1 MASNPS
7 VELENISESGG
18 VPKKRIASPEN
29 LIAIS
34 DKYMAQDEQ
43 SAYLRS
49 RAQALVNGEAP
60 YDSEEL
66 KNKGLT
72 HVVNSNF
79 GEASAIMEAALAPY
93 IELQNGVPRIAN
105 VIMESYDGDSN
116 EDSEIISEEFDWML
130 KEWSDFPYNMQL
142 LSREFVGDGVGIAM
156 WPDERS
162 VFWEPCGLKDFK
174 VARDTKVSDTAIEVA
189 IVQRTMSV
197 SQLYEYVKNPKIAK
211 TMGWNVDAVKKA
223 IWKSS
228 TKTDQWKNWNSH
240 WEDFQRE
247 VKENDLYAGEAAYHR
262 AKLIYGYNRE
272 FDGKFTQLIASRD
285 CDDFLYERSGKYSNV
300 NNCFVI
306 FTYGV
311 GQGTFHTIRGL
322 KQKIYN
328 PIQVSNRILCQAA
341 QAAITS
347 GLIQLQGDAEAIQD
361 FQYIEVGPYSF
372 IPTGLT
378 PIQLQPPSIATQ
390 GLPVYSL
397 MTQTLQNNT
406 GSYRSRGQ
414 GTDGQARS
422 ATEVVQQ
429 ARQESTLNAAA
440 LELFYTPYN
449 KLLTEQY
456 RRAVSADL
464 SQLDKGGKLAMEF
477 RARCKRRGVSIERMR
492 QFLKVTAMRAMG
504 DGSPVMTEMA
514 SKQLMELYS
523 LMDEKGKENTLR
535 AVVAGIPGVGYQKV
549 DLFVA
554 KGPPRKVIDFDIA
567 NLENGNLRQGIQ
579 QLVHDSQ
586 NHPVHIEVH
595 IPLMAEIIDAHK
607 QQQMPDEEAMQILR
621 PLSDHTTEHL
631 VMFSNNSFRKQEVNE
646 LKRQLQNVTAY
657 VDELEQQVINRMM
670 AEQSKMQEQA
680 AAGQEQMAA
689 GQEQAGSQPD
699 PKQMFEIQR
708 GQLRLAEM
716 QEKRSMA
723 QESHTQKMET
733 IRQQMA
739 LNDLKT
745 RSTILQ
751 KVGAPKSSTG
761 GRPPMIG
768 QPPIA

>member
-1 MASNPS
+1 MYSTEGNAQ
-7 VELENISESGG
+7 LENLPEKGG
-18 VPKKRIASPEN
+18 APKKRIKSSDN
-29 LIAIS
+29 LVAIS
-34 DKYMAQDEQ
+34 DKYIEQDEEA
-43 SAYLRS
+43 SYLRA

-93 IELQNGVPRIAN
+93 IELQNGVPRVAN
-105 VIMESYDGDSN
+105 VILDSYEGDYN
-116 EDSEIISEEFDWML
+116 EDSEVISEEFDWML

-174 VARDTKVSDTAIEVA
+174 VARDTKVSDNAIEVA
-189 IVQRTMSV
+189 VVTRNMSV
-197 SQLYEYVKNPKIAK
+197 SELYNYIRNPEIAK
-211 TMGWNVDAVKKA
+211 KLGWNINSVKQA
-223 IWKSS
+223 IWKAS
-228 TKTDQWKNWNSH
+228 TKSDQWKNYTSH
-240 WEDFQRE
+240 WEDFERE
-247 VKENDLYAGEAAYHR
+247 IKENDLYQGESAYHR
-262 AKLIYGYNRE
+262 AQLVYGYNKE
-272 FDGKFTQLIASRD
+272 FDGKFTQLIASKD
-285 CDDFLYERSGKYSNV
+285 SSDFLYERYSKYNNV
-300 NNCFVI
+300 NQCFVI

-341 QAAITS
+341 QAAVTS

-361 FQYIEVGPYSF
+361 FQYIEVGPYTF
-372 IPTGLT
+372 IPSGLT

-390 GLPVYSL
+390 GLPVYNL
-397 MTQTLQNNT
+397 MSQTLQNNT
-406 GSYRSRGQ
+406 GSYRSRQ
-414 GTDGQARS
+414 ITPDNQTRS

-456 RRAVSADL
+456 RRAVNPNLTSA
-464 SQLDKGGKLAMEF
+464 DKGGALALEF
-477 RARCKRRGVSIERMR
+477 RRRCARRGVSIERMR
-492 QFLKVTAMRAMG
+492 KFLKVTAMRAMG

-523 LMDEKGKENTLR
+523 LMDEKGKENVLR

-549 DLFVA
+549 NMFVPE
-554 KGPPRKVIDFDIA
+554 GEPRKIIDFDIA

-579 QLVHDSQ
+579 QMVHDSQ
-586 NHPVHIEVH
+586 NHAVHIEAH
-595 IPLMAEIIDAHK
+595 IPMIAEIIEAHR
-607 QQQMPDEEAMQILR
+607 QQQMADEQAMAILR
-621 PLSDHTTEHL
+621 PAADHVTEHL
-631 VMFSNNSFRKQEVNE
+631 VMFSNNSFRQQEIRE
-646 LKRQLQNVTAY
+646 LRRQLQNLTAY
-657 VDELEQQVINRMM
+657 IDELEQQVINRAM
-670 AEQSKMQEQA
+670 AEQSQAQEAVEPQGG
-680 AAGQEQMAA
+680 GQPQI
-689 GQEQAGSQPD
+689 D
-699 PKQMFEIQR
+699 PKMEMEFQKA
-708 GQLRLAEM
+708 QLKLAEM
-716 QEKRSMA
+716 QEKRMMN
-723 QESHTQKMET
+723 QETHQQKMET

-745 RSTILQ
+745 RSSILE
-751 KVGAPKSSTG
+751 KTARPA
-761 GRPPMIG
+761 GRPPM
-768 QPPIA
+768 AAEL

>member
-1 MASNPS
+1 
-7 VELENISESGG
+7 
-18 VPKKRIASPEN
+18 
-29 LIAIS
+29 
-34 DKYMAQDEQ
+34 
-43 SAYLRS
+43 
-49 RAQALVNGEAP
+49 
-60 YDSEEL
+60 
-66 KNKGLT
+66 
-72 HVVNSNF
+72 
-79 GEASAIMEAALAPY
+79 
-93 IELQNGVPRIAN
+93 
-105 VIMESYDGDSN
+105 
-116 EDSEIISEEFDWML
+116 
-130 KEWSDFPYNMQL
+130 
-142 LSREFVGDGVGIAM
+142 
-156 WPDERS
+156 
-162 VFWEPCGLKDFK
+162 
-174 VARDTKVSDTAIEVA
+174 
-189 IVQRTMSV
+189 
-197 SQLYEYVKNPKIAK
+197 
-211 TMGWNVDAVKKA
+211 
-223 IWKSS
+223 
-228 TKTDQWKNWNSH
+228 
-240 WEDFQRE
+240 
-247 VKENDLYAGEAAYHR
+247 
-262 AKLIYGYNRE
+262 
-272 FDGKFTQLIASRD
+272 
-285 CDDFLYERSGKYSNV
+285 
-300 NNCFVI
+300 
-306 FTYGV
+306 
-311 GQGTFHTIRGL
+311 
-322 KQKIYN
+322 
-328 PIQVSNRILCQAA
+328 LCQAA

-607 QQQMPDEEAMQILR
+607 QQQIPDEQAMQILR

-680 AAGQEQMAA
+680 AAGPEQ
-689 GQEQAGSQPD
+689 GGGQPD
-699 PKQMFEIQR
+699 PKQMFEIQK

-723 QESHTQKMET
+723 QESHAQKMET

-745 RSTILQ
+745 RSSILD
-751 KVGAPKSSTG
+751 KVAKPASGS
-761 GRPPMIG
+761 R
-768 QPPIA
+768 PIANQQTPPTA